1 VSLYIGVM
9 SGTSLDGIDIAIVDL
24 TSSNEWQLITAQT
37 FPFPADLHDKLLT
50 LITSQQCELRELGE
64 VDIKLGQ
71 ITAQSINSLLAK
83 HQIDTRDISAI
94 GSHGQTLYHAPNSD
108 YPFSMQIGNGN
119 VIAEL
124 TGITTVADFRQ
135 RDIAA
140 GGQGAPLVPAFHS
153 ELFANNHEDRVIVN
167 IGGISNL
174 TLLPA
179 NKEQVVTGFDTGP
192 GNVLLDGWI
201 QRHQQQS
208 YDKQGQWAAS
218 GKCND
223 ELLTILL
230 DEAYFQQSIPKS
242 TGRELFNMK
251 WLDDKLIE
259 LNNPISAT
267 DVQATLVQLTAH
279 TIANGIKCHLD
290 SSKIIFICGGGAHN
304 DYLTSQIQVLLGDIE
319 VSTTETLGLHPDW
332 VEACAFAWLAYKTL
346 NKQPGN
352 MSAVTGAS
360 HPVILGAIYS
370 SSEVS

>member
-1 VSLYIGVM
+1 MSLYIGVM
-9 SGTSLDGIDIAIVDL
+9 SGTSLDGIDITIVDFA
-24 TSSNEWQLITAQT
+24 SSSEWQLIAAQT
-37 FPFPADLHDKLLT
+37 FPFPVALRDKLLA
-50 LITSQQCELRELGE
+50 LITTQQCELSKLGE
-64 VDIKLGQ
+64 VDIALGQ

-83 HQIDTRDISAI
+83 HQIDARDISAI
-94 GSHGQTLYHAPNSD
+94 GSHGQTLFHAPNSD

-153 ELFANNHEDRVIVN
+153 ELFANDHEDRVIVN

-174 TLLPA
+174 TLLAA
-179 NKEQVVTGFDTGP
+179 NKDHVVTGFDTGP

-201 QRHQQQS
+201 QRHQQQT

-259 LNNPISAT
+259 LNNPISAA
-267 DVQATLVQLTAH
+267 DVQATLVQLTAY
-279 TIANGIKCHLD
+279 TIANEIKCHLD
-290 SSKIIFICGGGAHN
+290 SSKTIFICGGGAHN
-304 DYLTSQIQVLLGDIE
+304 DYLVSQIQVLLADKK
-319 VSTTETLGLHPDW
+319 VSTTDALGLHPDW

-346 NKQPGN
+346 NNQSGN
-352 MSAVTGAS
+352 MPAVTGAS
-360 HPVILGAIYS
+360 HPVILGAIYA